1 MTRTLFAMLF
11 ALSIAF
17 VSGCGGTTET
27 TLIEAEVPQTT
38 EQEEADYEAEMD
50 AVESDGEGDEG

>member
-27 TLIEAEVPQTT
+27 TLIETDVPQTT

-50 AVESDGEGDEG
+50 GVEEGDE

>member
-27 TLIEAEVPQTT
+27 TLIEAEVPQMT

-50 AVESDGEGDEG
+50 SDGEGDEG

>member
-11 ALSIAF
+11 ALSISY

-27 TLIEAEVPQTT
+27 TLIEAEAPQTT
-38 EQEEADYEAEMD
+38 QQEEDDYEAEMD
-50 AVESDGEGDEG
+50 GVESDDGDEG